1 MKVLI
6 VDDHSV
12 VRAGLRGL
20 LAADPAIE
28 VHEAATGEAALALM
42 PGIRPDL
49 IILDLNLPGV
59 GGLELLRRLLAEN
72 EDACILVLSMHAE
85 ALYAARALEAGAKGY
100 MSKNAS
106 PEELRVAVQRV
117 VAGGR
122 YIEAEI
128 AQDLA
133 LLTISS
139 STQQT
144 RELTG
149 RELEMLRMLA
159 SGRSM
164 TQIAGALAVSYKTVA
179 NTCTQIKAKL
189 GVART
194 ADLIRLAVE
203 TGITGDR

>member
-42 PGIRPDL
+42 PGLHPHL

-59 GGLELLRRLLAEN
+59 GGFELLRRLLEK
-72 EDACILVLSMHAE
+72 DAGASILVLSMHAE
-85 ALYAARALEAGAKGY
+85 AHYAVRALDAGAKGY

-133 LLTISS
+133 LLTVSS
-139 STQQT
+139 GSQQT
-144 RELTG
+144 RELSG
-149 RELEMLRMLA
+149 RELEILRMLA
-159 SGRSM
+159 GGRSM
-164 TQIAGALAVSYKTVA
+164 TQIAGALTVSYKTVA

-194 ADLIRLAVE
+194 ADLIRLALEMGV
-203 TGITGDR
+203 TGNG